1 LQNNYL
7 LNPELLTLYIL
18 IIEGFQPRF
27 CRIDAERGVLVYY
40 LLESDENVASNPRGT
55 INLLN
60 GKDFLSLNFDHY
72 QKSHY
77 KCN

>member
-1 LQNNYL
+1 VNNYHVDPDL
-7 LNPELLTLYIL
+7 ITLINL

-60 GKDFLSLNFDHY
+60 GESNSFALMLI
-72 QKSHY
+72 
-77 KCN
+77 